1 MRSTVTGLMAGA
13 ALMAAVGMSEGANA
27 GLLYTFDIGGGI
39 VEAEDIFDAI
49 QNDPTPLIT
58 EGIPVPTSVDQITLS
73 DNVPTNNDP
82 VNTTLNGSTII
93 LEEITV
99 DGDELLLA
107 GQFDLGGG
115 SNIIYFKAGQ
125 TGIVYA
131 DQQDG
136 LQSFNL
142 TVDISSDFRSE
153 ISNFGV
159 GTIVPL
165 PGAVWLMIT
174 ALGGLFG
181 LRWWRGPT
189 GEPAAA

>member
-1 MRSTVTGLMAGA
+1 MAGA
-13 ALMAAVGMSEGANA
+13 ALMAAVGMSGQANA

-39 VEAEDIFDAI
+39 VEAEDIFAAI
-49 QNDPTPLIT
+49 LAEDPDGATLIA

-73 DNVPTNNDP
+73 PNTPTNNSSVD
-82 VNTTLNGSTII
+82 TTLPDGSTVII
-93 LEEITV
+93 EDSLLE
-99 DGDELLLA
+99 

-131 DQQDG
+131 DQEDG
-136 LQSFNL
+136 LQSFNIL
-142 TVDISSDFRSE
+142 QDAGVGME